1 MHPTRFTPLV
11 LVALL
16 LGCGGSRP
24 IPIPV
29 DLSAVQDDGDQRDTA
44 GAGTDSLLASDR
56 RSDCIDEAGH
66 FDDALAD
73 ETTFLGDSTITVLDL
88 PDLPDSLAA
97 STEARLASVEE
108 IFDYPVIINRRVLA
122 WIDAYLGRIRK
133 SFEISLRRSGRYLP
147 MARRIFA
154 EEGIPQDLAFLAHVE
169 SGFRPQAR
177 SHKSACG
184 LWQFM
189 RGTAKLHGLRCDDLV
204 DERFDPESSTRAAAQ
219 HLRMLH
225 EKYGDWHLV
234 LAAYNAGGGKVDK
247 AIRRSGS
254 SNFWQIASTRH
265 LRNETRN
272 FVPAILAST
281 ILAKS
286 PAAYGLTEETECP
299 LLYDTLTVR
308 VATDLRVIA
317 ESTGLDLADLRE
329 LNPALLY
336 GQTPL
341 RGSYVV
347 SLPVATRETVSLAL
361 AEIPPDQRLVFHRHR
376 IRRGNTLSGLA
387 QRYGT
392 TVRAIQAENGMGRS
406 TLIRV
411 GRMLR
416 IPNRLPKNLAS
427 SRAERSSKGTPLDT
441 APPWFDE
448 AQVRLLEEPEPD
460 LGRVPSTAHV
470 VDEARTALASA
481 EETEGNAV
489 PDLRLHVV
497 RRGDTLYGIARR
509 YGVPLSRIYRL
520 NNLNPRSVIR
530 PGQEIITRRR

>member
-1 MHPTRFTPLV
+1 MHLARLAPFV
-11 LVALL
+11 LAALL
-16 LGCGGSRP
+16 AGCGGSRP

-29 DLSAVQDDGDQRDTA
+29 DLSVVQNG
-44 GAGTDSLLASDR
+44 GGESGTSGSQADSLVGRGSNR
-56 RSDCIDEAGH
+56 DCL
-66 FDDALAD
+66 DDAVRVDGIAD
-73 ETTFLGDSTITVLDL
+73 ETTFLGDSSLTVLDL

-97 STEARLASVEE
+97 STEAQLPAVDEL
-108 IFDYPVIINRRVLA
+108 FDYPVVVNRRVLT

-169 SGFRPQAR
+169 SGFRPHAR

-189 RGTAKLHGLRCDDLV
+189 RGTAKLHGLRCNDLV
-204 DERFDPESSTRAAAQ
+204 DERFDPERSTRAAAE
-219 HLRMLH
+219 HLRLLH
-225 EKYGDWHLV
+225 ERYEDWHLV
-234 LAAYNAGGGKVDK
+234 LAAYNAGIGKVDK

-254 SNFWQIASTRH
+254 DDFWKIANTRH

-272 FVPAILAST
+272 FVPAILAAT

-286 PAAYGLTEETECP
+286 PAAYGLTEETDCP

-317 ESTGLDLADLRE
+317 EATGLDLAELRD

-336 GQTPL
+336 GQTPKTGGYAV
-341 RGSYVV
+341 R
-347 SLPVATRETVSLAL
+347 LPLATRETVALAL
-361 AEIPPDQRLVFHRHR
+361 ADIPASQRLVFHRHR
-376 IRRGNTLSGLA
+376 VRRGDTLSGLA
-387 QRYGT
+387 RRYGT

-411 GRMLR
+411 GKMLR
-416 IPNRLPKNLAS
+416 VPNRLPKNLAS
-427 SRAERSSKGTPLDT
+427 SAAKRSSADGPLDT

-448 AQVRLLEEPEPD
+448 AQIRVLEQPEPD
-460 LGRVPSTAHV
+460 LGRVSSTAHV

-481 EETEGNAV
+481 EETDEEDA
-489 PDLRLHVV
+489 PKV
-497 RRGDTLYGIARR
+497 RVHIVQRGDTLYGIARR

-520 NNLNPRSVIR
+520 NNLGPKSVIR
-530 PGQEIITRRR
+530 PGQRVVTQR